1 MNILVFLDSIF
12 FILNIVL
19 FYLFLKNKS
28 IFQIN
33 LIILINA
40 SRLLVTFFI
49 TDKIYY
55 LNHFFPVILL
65 ITINFFDT
73 EKLLTNLFLLQNNL
87 KILILLFLFIFT
99 YKENFLI
106 IHPGIGGWTYEGEQ
120 SIYVNENNFIVEN
133 DNNYLEL
140 KNEIKYYFED
150 QLIVGFDE
158 GYLDVNEV
166 EVAETNLGQF
176 ILNDGDLHIVFPDV
190 LFANL
195 DTNHSEQIKTS
206 ILEKTLC
213 DRLNGKQFL
222 MTKKLSYPDHAFYFL
237 LAPTPELCDQAMNI
251 YSIDKYR
258 IYSNIEDNRYKVK
271 KIEKIND

>member
-1 MNILVFLDSIF
+1 MIKLYHCKNSRSVRPLWALEELGLSYELV
-12 FILNIVL
+12 VMP
-19 FYLFLKNKS
+19 
-28 IFQIN
+28 
-33 LIILINA
+33 
-40 SRLLVTFFI
+40 
-49 TDKIYY
+49 
-55 LNHFFPVILL
+55 FPPRS
-65 ITINFFDT
+65 
-73 EKLLTNLFLLQNNL
+73 E
-87 KILILLFLFIFT
+87 
-99 YKENFLI
+99 Y
-106 IHPGIGGWTYEGEQ
+106 
-120 SIYVNENNFIVEN
+120 
-133 DNNYLEL
+133 
-140 KNEIKYYFED
+140 
-150 QLIVGFDE
+150 E

-222 MTKKLSYPDHAFYFL
+222 MTKKLSYPDHSFYFL
-237 LAPTPELCDQAMNI
+237 LAPTSELCNQAMNI

-271 KIEKIND
+271 KIEKISD